1 MSFLVRKI
9 MRSSSESILKACPK
23 TNLKN
28 ITSDVTTNEF
38 RSSNSELSVWK
49 INTLEDLDDAAL
61 AIVLGGQKFE
71 DFKLMVVDSGIIE
84 GNFEIKKSPGSTAA
98 IPLIDMH
105 RDICGITHGSL
116 DILLGAYKDAV
127 EQGLCK
133 RYKTKQLRELVRTA
147 LSEGIVDIEG
157 ANEGLVEDIREL
169 QVS

>member
-1 MSFLVRKI
+1 MRKRKNGASPWSFAAA
-9 MRSSSESILKACPK
+9 RSTSSQTGFLTE
-23 TNLKN
+23 
-28 ITSDVTTNEF
+28 
-38 RSSNSELSVWK
+38 
-49 INTLEDLDDAAL
+49 
-61 AIVLGGQKFE
+61 
-71 DFKLMVVDSGIIE
+71 
-84 GNFEIKKSPGSTAA
+84 